1 MDALKTIAAASVKET
16 TPEFSVGDTVKVSVN
31 IREGERE
38 RIQMFEGT
46 VIAKR
51 GSGVA
56 ETFTVRRVAYGV
68 GVERVFPLHSP
79 NVKDVQ
85 VVRYGKVRRSKLY
98 YLRDR
103 VGKAAK
109 VKEANMAVLQPEGVN
124 DSSDINPEMYV
135 DKKPSISEKQ
145 FLIAK
150 EEGAMSGFYD
160 WVRCILFAI
169 SVVVVCLIFLF
180 RLVDVEGRSM
190 NNTLATNDKVIVTN
204 LFYTPQN
211 NDIVVISHGAEY
223 NSPIIKRV
231 IAVAGQT
238 VKVDYDNDQI
248 IVDGV
253 VLDEPYIEGST
264 YGNNIGDNE
273 IPEVIP
279 EGKIFVMGDN
289 RKDSM
294 DSRST
299 KIGLIDVDDVIGK
312 AQFVVYPFDH
322 FGYLY

>member
-1 MDALKTIAAASVKET
+1 
-16 TPEFSVGDTVKVSVN
+16 
-31 IREGERE
+31 
-38 RIQMFEGT
+38 
-46 VIAKR
+46 
-51 GSGVA
+51 
-56 ETFTVRRVAYGV
+56 
-68 GVERVFPLHSP
+68 
-79 NVKDVQ
+79 
-85 VVRYGKVRRSKLY
+85 
-98 YLRDR
+98 
-103 VGKAAK
+103 
-109 VKEANMAVLQPEGVN
+109 MAVLQPEGVN

-145 FLIAK
+145 FLVAK

-238 VKVDYDNDQI
+238 VKVD
-248 IVDGV
+248 
-253 VLDEPYIEGST
+253 
-264 YGNNIGDNE
+264 
-273 IPEVIP
+273 
-279 EGKIFVMGDN
+279 
-289 RKDSM
+289 
-294 DSRST
+294 
-299 KIGLIDVDDVIGK
+299 
-312 AQFVVYPFDH
+312 
-322 FGYLY
+322 

>member
-1 MDALKTIAAASVKET
+1 MKKSKNN
-16 TPEFSVGDTVKVSVN
+16 VN
-31 IREGERE
+31 
-38 RIQMFEGT
+38 
-46 VIAKR
+46 
-51 GSGVA
+51 
-56 ETFTVRRVAYGV
+56 
-68 GVERVFPLHSP
+68 
-79 NVKDVQ
+79 
-85 VVRYGKVRRSKLY
+85 
-98 YLRDR
+98 
-103 VGKAAK
+103 
-109 VKEANMAVLQPEGVN
+109 EANMAVLQPEGVN

-145 FLIAK
+145 FLVAK

-238 VKVDYDNDQI
+238 VKVDYENDQI

-299 KIGLIDVDDVIGK
+299 KIGLIDVDDVIDVNERLRYRLY
-312 AQFVVYPFDH
+312 FLHYVYYHCIHALRQYSYHIIDCIGFRARCI
-322 FGYLY
+322 LNSAV

>member
-1 MDALKTIAAASVKET
+1 
-16 TPEFSVGDTVKVSVN
+16 
-31 IREGERE
+31 
-38 RIQMFEGT
+38 
-46 VIAKR
+46 
-51 GSGVA
+51 
-56 ETFTVRRVAYGV
+56 
-68 GVERVFPLHSP
+68 
-79 NVKDVQ
+79 
-85 VVRYGKVRRSKLY
+85 
-98 YLRDR
+98 
-103 VGKAAK
+103 
-109 VKEANMAVLQPEGVN
+109 MAVLQPEGVN

-145 FLIAK
+145 FLVAK

-204 LFYTPQN
+204 LFYTPKN

-289 RKDSM
+289 RNISNDARYWNNTYVK
-294 DSRST
+294 
-299 KIGLIDVDDVIGK
+299 KEQIIGK
-312 AQFVVYPFDH
+312 AMVKYYSGKVTFEV
-322 FGYLY
+322 LK

>member
-1 MDALKTIAAASVKET
+1 M
-16 TPEFSVGDTVKVSVN
+16 
-31 IREGERE
+31 
-38 RIQMFEGT
+38 
-46 VIAKR
+46 
-51 GSGVA
+51 
-56 ETFTVRRVAYGV
+56 
-68 GVERVFPLHSP
+68 
-79 NVKDVQ
+79 
-85 VVRYGKVRRSKLY
+85 
-98 YLRDR
+98 
-103 VGKAAK
+103 
-109 VKEANMAVLQPEGVN
+109 
-124 DSSDINPEMYV
+124 
-135 DKKPSISEKQ
+135 
-145 FLIAK
+145 
-150 EEGAMSGFYD
+150 
-160 WVRCILFAI
+160 
-169 SVVVVCLIFLF
+169 F

>member
-1 MDALKTIAAASVKET
+1 MKKSKNN
-16 TPEFSVGDTVKVSVN
+16 VN
-31 IREGERE
+31 
-38 RIQMFEGT
+38 
-46 VIAKR
+46 
-51 GSGVA
+51 
-56 ETFTVRRVAYGV
+56 
-68 GVERVFPLHSP
+68 
-79 NVKDVQ
+79 
-85 VVRYGKVRRSKLY
+85 
-98 YLRDR
+98 
-103 VGKAAK
+103 
-109 VKEANMAVLQPEGVN
+109 EANMAVLH
-124 DSSDINPEMYV
+124 PEMYV

-145 FLIAK
+145 FLVAK

-204 LFYTPQN
+204 LFYTPKN

>member
-1 MDALKTIAAASVKET
+1 MSKKQETSWQDSASDWLVSIIVAVALA
-16 TPEFSVGDTVKVSVN
+16 FC
-31 IREGERE
+31 IRTFLVEPYMVEGSSMYPTLKHHERL
-38 RIQMFEGT
+38 
-46 VIAKR
+46 V
-51 GSGVA
+51 
-56 ETFTVRRVAYGV
+56 
-68 GVERVFPLHSP
+68 
-79 NVKDVQ
+79 
-85 VVRYGKVRRSKLY
+85 
-98 YLRDR
+98 
-103 VGKAAK
+103 
-109 VKEANMAVLQPEGVN
+109 
-124 DSSDINPEMYV
+124 V
-135 DKKPSISEKQ
+135 DKLSFFVGEPEKG
-145 FLIAK
+145 
-150 EEGAMSGFYD
+150 E
-160 WVRCILFAI
+160 
-169 SVVVVCLIFLF
+169 
-180 RLVDVEGRSM
+180 
-190 NNTLATNDKVIVTN
+190 
-204 LFYTPQN
+204 
-211 NDIVVISHGAEY
+211 IVVFRYPKDESRDF
-223 NSPIIKRV
+223 IKRV

>member
-1 MDALKTIAAASVKET
+1 
-16 TPEFSVGDTVKVSVN
+16 
-31 IREGERE
+31 
-38 RIQMFEGT
+38 
-46 VIAKR
+46 
-51 GSGVA
+51 
-56 ETFTVRRVAYGV
+56 
-68 GVERVFPLHSP
+68 
-79 NVKDVQ
+79 
-85 VVRYGKVRRSKLY
+85 
-98 YLRDR
+98 
-103 VGKAAK
+103 
-109 VKEANMAVLQPEGVN
+109 MAVLQPEGVN

-145 FLIAK
+145 FLVAK

-190 NNTLATNDKVIVTN
+190 NNTLAT
-204 LFYTPQN
+204 

-299 KIGLIDVDDVIGK
+299 KIGLIDVDDVSGK

>member
-1 MDALKTIAAASVKET
+1 MKKSKNN
-16 TPEFSVGDTVKVSVN
+16 VN
-31 IREGERE
+31 
-38 RIQMFEGT
+38 
-46 VIAKR
+46 
-51 GSGVA
+51 
-56 ETFTVRRVAYGV
+56 
-68 GVERVFPLHSP
+68 
-79 NVKDVQ
+79 
-85 VVRYGKVRRSKLY
+85 
-98 YLRDR
+98 
-103 VGKAAK
+103 
-109 VKEANMAVLQPEGVN
+109 EANMAVLQPEGVN

-145 FLIAK
+145 FLVAK

-204 LFYTPQN
+204 LFYTPKN

-289 RKDSM
+289 RDESE
-294 DSRST
+294 DSRYW
-299 KIGLIDVDDVIGK
+299 LYVDKDTVYGK
-312 AQFVVYPFDH
+312 AVLIFWSSNDWVDVEWSRI
-322 FGYLY
+322 GTLIK

>member
-1 MDALKTIAAASVKET
+1 MKKSKNN
-16 TPEFSVGDTVKVSVN
+16 VN
-31 IREGERE
+31 
-38 RIQMFEGT
+38 
-46 VIAKR
+46 
-51 GSGVA
+51 
-56 ETFTVRRVAYGV
+56 
-68 GVERVFPLHSP
+68 
-79 NVKDVQ
+79 
-85 VVRYGKVRRSKLY
+85 
-98 YLRDR
+98 
-103 VGKAAK
+103 
-109 VKEANMAVLQPEGVN
+109 EANMAVLQPEGVN

-145 FLIAK
+145 FLVAK

-204 LFYTPQN
+204 LFYTPKN

-294 DSRST
+294 ASRST